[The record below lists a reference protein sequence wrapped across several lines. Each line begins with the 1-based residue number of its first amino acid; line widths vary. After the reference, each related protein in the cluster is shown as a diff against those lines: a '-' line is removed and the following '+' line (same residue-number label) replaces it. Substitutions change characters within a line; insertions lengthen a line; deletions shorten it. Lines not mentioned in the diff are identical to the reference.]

1 MLSLTTTILSGGG
14 TVPKDIDLGSVVQ
27 IDASSNSVDTYE
39 WTILSKPTTSAVI
52 LEMVSGAA
60 TKVGPLDIAGVY
72 VVKLE
77 TDKFGDD
84 PQMQIVSLHVP
95 ASISPA
101 PTAPDPLF
109 DTGGNVRNYS
119 FELPAT
125 QPGYADEWGVSDS
138 AGVLDS
144 EAGVYRGRIIPSD
157 FTVTSGTHVMCL
169 GSDVADTISVS
180 AGETFEVSQEV
191 DLTRLSL
198 LSIQIK
204 FSS

>member
-1 MLSLTTTILSGGG
+1 MLSITTTILSGGG

-39 WTILSKPTTSAVI
+39 WTILSKPNTSAVI